1 MFGSRKDLQCLIPC
15 AIDQDPYFRMT
26 RHVAPPMGY
35 KKPAQLYSSFFPAL
49 QARDP
54 TLACQEVTFVSSLVV
69 SELVGPEDSGIMATA
84 LTMLARFQTGR
95 AEKNSQNKKFKVS
108 GKG

>member
-49 QARDP
+49 QVRQLTHCAGTCRLIFTTWSPCTNTARLEKQG
-54 TLACQEVTFVSSLVV
+54 T
-69 SELVGPEDSGIMATA
+69 
-84 LTMLARFQTGR
+84 R
-95 AEKNSQNKKFKVS
+95 ASA
-108 GKG
+108 